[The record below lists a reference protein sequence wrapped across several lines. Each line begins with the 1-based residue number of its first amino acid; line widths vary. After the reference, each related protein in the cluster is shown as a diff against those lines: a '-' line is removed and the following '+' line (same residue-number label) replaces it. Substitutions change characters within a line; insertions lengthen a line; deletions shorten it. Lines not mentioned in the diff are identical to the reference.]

1 MAIRRRRSI
10 WEIVDEH
17 FSDVERWADR
27 LENIY
32 AERPSWNL
40 RDCSIEPLRE
50 ITVTPTEVTI
60 TVDLPFTSKANVK
73 VKPVGTSSLEITAKM
88 SKVVKLKEL
97 GVTHCKGEFQKYHS
111 HLHIPVPV
119 YTKRMTVNYKKGLL
133 EVRLPRKH

>member
-17 FSDVERWADR
+17 FSDVERWAER

-40 RDCSIEPLRE
+40 RDSSIEPLRE
-50 ITVTPTEVTI
+50 MTVTPTEVMI

-88 SKVVKLKEL
+88 SKVIKLKEL
-97 GVTHCKGEFQKYHS
+97 GVTHCKGEVQKYHS
-111 HLHIPVPV
+111 PLHIPVPV
-119 YTKRMTVNYKKGLL
+119 YTKKMTVNYKKGIL